1 MAAMQFLKMPS
12 GGRRFLILVFS
23 AALTASSCSS
33 RCPDLEGQVCDPSS
47 LYFCNECGISWACV
61 DGTAGPH
68 WVRSSVPCEC
78 ITDGGQRLRYDDT
91 GDSSLTTSN
100 EQCDSADFAED

>member
-1 MAAMQFLKMPS
+1 MAAMQFLKLRS
-12 GGRRFLILVFS
+12 RGRRRFTLVFL
-23 AALTASSCSS
+23 AALTAIACSPH
-33 RCPDLEGQVCDPSS
+33 CPDLEEQVCDPSC
-47 LYFCNECGISWACV
+47 LYFCNECGISWACI

-91 GDSSLTTSN
+91 GDTSLTTSN
-100 EQCDSADFAED
+100 DQCDSADFAED